1 MKTGQYPVSFLF
13 ALLLALAAGI
23 ALALARPPTGS
34 WPVFLLAALFAVSA
48 ILLWRGS
55 RCCWLVFLLL
65 FFVLGLC
72 RLQGSMALPANDISQ
87 WAGAAMPEVRLRG
100 EILEEP
106 RWTKELQPDGSTVHK
121 VRYLVRVQKVKA
133 MGRDW

>member
-65 FFVLGLC
+65 LSDCCLMI
-72 RLQGSMALPANDISQ
+72 RLMNCFIIQSL
-87 WAGAAMPEVRLRG
+87 WRLH
-100 EILEEP
+100 L
-106 RWTKELQPDGSTVHK
+106 L
-121 VRYLVRVQKVKA
+121 L
-133 MGRDW
+133 